1 MQKQPDYAE
10 LRALAASAEGQKLIQ
25 MLQKADKTK
34 LSAILTAASGGDYNK
49 AKQELSSLLSGPESE
64 ALIRKLE
71 EKL

>member
-1 MQKQPDYAE
+1 MPNQPDYSE

-25 MLQKADKTK
+25 MLQNADKTK
-34 LSAILTAASGGDYNK
+34 LSAILAAAAGGDYTK
-49 AKQELSSLLSGPESE
+49 AKQQLSSLLSGTESE